1 MAEWNGFGGLDLS
14 NVDANTSGGRLAKGT
29 YTVKS
34 SGSAIEQVG
43 NTQNKKLVVT
53 FTDVDG
59 SGDIRMNFNIAHSN
73 EVATDIARR
82 QLKSFLVAA
91 NHPSPNQPNDV
102 STLDSLECKI
112 AVGDGKPWINSM
124 GQEVTSTEIKKFMPT
139 TAASAA
145 SAAAKPKAEIADDEI
160 PF

>member
-14 NVDANTSGGRLAKGT
+14 NVDANTGGGRLTAGT

-53 FTDVDG
+53 FTDVNG
-59 SGDIRMNFNIAHSN
+59 NGDIRMNFNIAHSN

-82 QLKSFLVAA
+82 QLKSFLIAG
-91 NHPSPNQPNDV
+91 NHSSPDKPNDV
-102 STLDSLECKI
+102 STLDGLECKI
-112 AVGDGKPWINSM
+112 LVGNGKPWINSM

-139 TAASAA
+139 TAATLAA
-145 SAAAKPKAEIADDEI
+145 GKEKQAEIADDEI